1 MYQSPEINQLL
12 DVLLT
17 ELQDILKDRLVGFY
31 LYGSLVWGDFDV
43 DISDID
49 LLAATASDITGD
61 EFNALQQMHDNLAAQ
76 FPNWDNRI
84 EVQYFSAAGL
94 KTFKTQ
100 SHPMG
105 NISPGEPFHIITA
118 GREWLM
124 NWYFVQ
130 EFGITLFGPPP
141 DTLIDHVTHDEFI
154 QRVRDDAVA
163 WRERINHLGNA
174 TAQSYAILTLCR
186 GLYTVAHRQHVSKRQ
201 AVEWASIEFPQWS
214 TLIQNALIWRKNP
227 SYGTANLTETQQF
240 TRFLIDQ
247 ILISDGD
254 GV

>member
-1 MYQSPEINQLL
+1 MYQSEYPEINQLL
-12 DVLLT
+12 DALLADIQDVLQ
-17 ELQDILKDRLVGFY
+17 ERLVGLY

-49 LLAATASDITGD
+49 LMAAIASDITRD
-61 EFNALQQMHDNLAAQ
+61 EFNALKAMHDNIAAR
-76 FPNWDNRI
+76 FPVWDGRI
-84 EVQYFSAAGL
+84 EVQYLSTAGL
-94 KTFKTQ
+94 KTFKMQ
-100 SHPMG
+100 SSPMG

-141 DTLIDHVTHDEFI
+141 ETLIDHVTHDEFI

-163 WRERINHLGNA
+163 WHERINHLTDT

-186 GLYTVAHRQHVSKRQ
+186 GMYTVTHRQHVSKRK
-201 AVEWASIEFPQWS
+201 AVEWASTEFPEWS
-214 TLIQNALIWRKNP
+214 TLIQNAFIWRKNP
-227 SYGTANLTETQQF
+227 SYGTANLAETQQF
-240 TRFLIDQ
+240 ARFLIEQ
-247 ILISDGD
+247 ILTRN
-254 GV
+254 